1 MKIGIVGITLSPLL
15 IIIWSDSDG
24 ATHNVMSD
32 VRLCMLYVVC
42 VSKSTQLYSKIVL
55 VKPSQILEIY
65 RQDRTR
71 TTYFF
76 YAMLH
81 VTCFIHPSIHPQ
93 TTRLEPKKRCSSAM
107 RHRTGNAM
115 DVSSSSS
122 SEDEDDDVFNKNK
135 GGQVSNKNHHH
146 NTNNNNN
153 TQESKKKKKNTEND
167 AGHATR
173 VTSTTSVPTNVTAS
187 STSTSAI
194 TPNAIT
200 TSSSNIS
207 SSSTKRHHY
216 QNPNSSRA
224 AKMEALIQQLEMDSQ
239 DLRKVN
245 HASAVAP
252 STSLRDAVKS
262 TTKGSYCINA
272 HEEQTTTNIFVG
284 NLSPLIT
291 EEDLYQVFSQ
301 YGALYSVKIM
311 WPRTTTKT
319 SFLHD
324 DFHSTNVHPPHN
336 SNKSSHTGFVCFM
349 DRQSAQNAMDHL
361 DNVDI
366 RNTGR
371 RIYLNWGKPQPI
383 LSKDDVHHTDDAI
396 LSSSSIDVNG
406 SMKSFATIGTS
417 TADSTI
423 TTSTPVVDSIHDNSS
438 STPSIPYNPT
448 IHAETAIRIVQPSD
462 PKRCQFI
469 DTIAYHVSQDGS
481 VLEDR
486 LRQDVTSDTNKY
498 PDCEDPIKEY
508 AFLFP
513 WNTIQTLL
521 KDDPVMAQRQDI
533 LQQECLYY
541 RWRVYAFTQESS
553 SLPHHHDHPNGKT
566 WRTEP
571 FQMFHQGPFWIPP
584 PLPSTSNSIHTDIS
598 NGKNNIALTK
608 YHSNTNRS
616 IINQRGYVK
625 QSTSNRIDY
634 KIGRDGR
641 FELTDQD
648 MAQWKDIVN
657 NLIGSKES
665 ICEAMSFCF
674 DRSAAAVHVSS
685 LLKEA
690 LLDSRAG
697 TSIDTMCARLFLLS
711 DVLYN
716 SQQPGVK
723 NAFQFRTSIESMAK
737 EVFQSLGQN
746 RKWTKG
752 RMTMNKLRNAVRA
765 VLSAW
770 NDWSVFVPEFLDEL
784 EALFEGREIPKA
796 IRVNETMI
804 QEQDNVFDVEAI
816 TTPDAM
822 EQETFISHM
831 PSSIWMSV
839 DPTCQKDDTTQDQE
853 PAVDEYKD
861 YEYVHLIDAELD
873 GQSLGDSEIED
884 DYQVDIPSTTV
895 SLEPRN
901 VVHNPEP

>member
-1 MKIGIVGITLSPLL
+1 
-15 IIIWSDSDG
+15 
-24 ATHNVMSD
+24 
-32 VRLCMLYVVC
+32 
-42 VSKSTQLYSKIVL
+42 
-55 VKPSQILEIY
+55 
-65 RQDRTR
+65 
-71 TTYFF
+71 
-76 YAMLH
+76 
-81 VTCFIHPSIHPQ
+81 
-93 TTRLEPKKRCSSAM
+93 
-107 RHRTGNAM
+107 M
-115 DVSSSSS
+115 DVSSSS
-122 SEDEDDDVFNKNK
+122 SEDEDEDVFNKNK
-135 GGQVSNKNHHH
+135 GQVSNKNHGNNHS
-146 NTNNNNN
+146 NVSTNNNNTN
-153 TQESKKKKKNTEND
+153 QVSENKKNFTESD

-173 VTSTTSVPTNVTAS
+173 VTSSTTSVPTNVTTKS
-187 STSTSAI
+187 SNSTK

-200 TSSSNIS
+200 TLSSNI
-207 SSSTKRHHY
+207 SSTKRHHY

-224 AKMEALIQQLEMDSQ
+224 AKMEAMIQQLEMDSQ
-239 DLRKVN
+239 DLKKSN
-245 HASAVAP
+245 HASDVAP
-252 STSLRDAVKS
+252 SSSRRDAVKS
-262 TTKGSYCINA
+262 TTKGSYCTNA

-291 EEDLYQVFSQ
+291 EEDLYQVFSE

-319 SFLHD
+319 SFLQD
-324 DFHSTNVHPPHN
+324 DFHSTNVHPSHN
-336 SNKSSHTGFVCFM
+336 PNKSSHTGFVCFM
-349 DRQSAQNAMDHL
+349 DRHAAEMAMDHL

-383 LSKDDVHHTDDAI
+383 ISKDDTHHKDDVI
-396 LSSSSIDVNG
+396 LSNMSIDANV
-406 SMKSFATIGTS
+406 SMKSFTAVGTCTTDSATSAIH
-417 TADSTI
+417 
-423 TTSTPVVDSIHDNSS
+423 TPAVDTIHDNRS
-438 STPSIPYNPT
+438 STPFIPYNPT
-448 IHAETAIRIVQPSD
+448 IHAETAIRIIQPSD

-481 VLEDR
+481 ALEDR
-486 LRQDVTSDTNKY
+486 LRQDVTSNTNKY
-498 PDCEDPIKEY
+498 HDCEDHIKQY
-508 AFLFP
+508 SFLFP
-513 WNTIQTLL
+513 WNTIQALL
-521 KDDPVMAQRQDI
+521 RDDHEMAQKEDI
-533 LQQECLYY
+533 LRQECLYY

-553 SLPHHHDHPNGKT
+553 SLPHHHDHPNFKS

-584 PLPSTSNSIHTDIS
+584 PLSSTSNSIHTDIS
-598 NGKNNIALTK
+598 YGNNDIALTQH
-608 YHSNTNRS
+608 HSHTNRS

-625 QSTSNRIDY
+625 QSKSNRIDY
-634 KIGRDGR
+634 KIGRNGR
-641 FELTDQD
+641 IELTDQD
-648 MAQWKDIVN
+648 MDKWKDIIN

-685 LLKEA
+685 LLQEA

-697 TSIDTMCARLFLLS
+697 TSVDTMCARLFLLS

-784 EALFEGREIPKA
+784 EALFEGKEIPKA
-796 IRVNETMI
+796 IHVNEPIIQEQGNVVNVETMI
-804 QEQDNVFDVEAI
+804 SPAA
-816 TTPDAM
+816 TK
-822 EQETFISHM
+822 QETFTSHM

-839 DPTCQKDDTTQDQE
+839 DPTCQKEDTTPEQD
-853 PAVDEYKD
+853 PVVDEYKD
-861 YEYVHLIDAELD
+861 YECAHLIDAELD
-873 GQSLGDSEIED
+873 GQSLGDSEVEV
-884 DYQVDIPSTTV
+884 DYHADIPSNTV
-895 SLEPRN
+895 SLQPRN
-901 VVHNPEP
+901 IVDNTKP